1 MQTRQTGI
9 TLIEFS
15 IVALLVF
22 VLLFGI
28 IEFSRW
34 MFVWNTLTEAV
45 NRGALLA
52 AMTCTDS
59 AGIGKVKNVTLF
71 KNPDGSGTSI
81 LPALTTSN
89 VNVVYSGCCA
99 QALGPNTAPT
109 TATVSITGYT
119 HNILIPGFS
128 LTRTPVIS
136 ASVPIESLGTE
147 IIGCKP
153 ACNTSGTVPPCP

>member
-1 MQTRQTGI
+1 MQNKQNGI

-15 IVALLVF
+15 IVAGLLF

-45 NRGALLA
+45 NRGALLGA
-52 AMTCTDS
+52 ITCTDE
-59 AGIGKVKNVTLF
+59 AGISKVKNVTLF

-81 LPALTTSN
+81 LPALTPAN
-89 VNVVYSGCCA
+89 VSVVYSGCCA
-99 QALGPNTAPT
+99 QDLGPNTAPST
-109 TATVSITGYT
+109 VTVSITGYT
-119 HNILIPGFS
+119 HQVLIPGFELS
-128 LTRTPVIS
+128 RTPTIS

-147 IIGCKP
+147 IVGCKP
-153 ACNTSGTVPPCP
+153 ACNTTGTVPPCP